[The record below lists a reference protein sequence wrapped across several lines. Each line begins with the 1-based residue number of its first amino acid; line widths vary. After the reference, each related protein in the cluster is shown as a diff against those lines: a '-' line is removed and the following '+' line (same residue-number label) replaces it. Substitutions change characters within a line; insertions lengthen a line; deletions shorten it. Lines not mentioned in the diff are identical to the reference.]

1 MALQSPRTFAL
12 FAPELKALLARGA
25 HKELR
30 QTLALLSPLDLA
42 EGWEILS
49 PADRLVVFKLLS
61 RRRAVVLFESLDVV
75 CQAEL
80 LDALERDR
88 AGAPEPAA
96 ANGAAPAPAD
106 QVAGGDATQTAFPFV
121 PPDPGAPPAEGAAP
135 APEGPVPV
143 GTLLRSLAPR
153 TLRKLNRY
161 LQLEGAAQPVVAP
174 SQGWPDGTV
183 GRLMH
188 PPSVP
193 LDPALS
199 ARQALEKF
207 QISLR
212 PGAAMPVSM
221 LFVTGREGRLHG
233 TVELRD
239 LLAAPPD
246 AKIGE
251 LCSSVELIKLAPAT
265 DQEEAAKLFE
275 RYDLS
280 AAPVVDDADRL
291 VGILTVDDILHV
303 IQKEASEDI
312 AKLAGTSAEE
322 FGSRTVFDVVK
333 LRMPWLLITVIGGL
347 TVSFVIRHYET
358 TLTKLIALATFTP
371 LIAGM
376 GGNVGTQSSTIVVR
390 GLATG
395 AVRDD
400 GMLAVIW
407 REARTGMTLG
417 VIYGVL
423 AAGAA
428 LGLYWASLPHSF
440 ALVVGLAMFV
450 SMTTAATLGAA
461 IPFILQR
468 LGADPANATG
478 PFISTLTD
486 LLTTTLY
493 LGVATALL
501 ITA

>member
-1 MALQSPRTFAL
+1 MSLQSPRTFAL
-12 FAPELKALLARGA
+12 FAPELKTLLGRGA
-25 HKELR
+25 LKELR
-30 QTLALLSPLDLA
+30 QMLVLISPLDLA

-61 RRRAVVLFESLDVV
+61 RRRAVVLFESLEVSR
-75 CQAEL
+75 QAEL
-80 LDALERDR
+80 LDALERDQP
-88 AGAPEPAA
+88 AAPETAGGP
-96 ANGAAPAPAD
+96 PPAD
-106 QVAGGDATQTAFPFV
+106 GAQSAFPF
-121 PPDPGAPPAEGAAP
+121 APPEVPSSAPDGGGP

-143 GTLLRSLAPR
+143 TTLLRSLTPR

-161 LQLEGAAQPVVAP
+161 LQLEGAAQPVVATV
-174 SQGWPDGTV
+174 QDWPDGTV

-221 LFVTGREGRLHG
+221 LFVTGKEGRLLG

-239 LLAAPPD
+239 VLAAPPD
-246 AKIGE
+246 VTIGE

-265 DQEEAAKLFE
+265 DQEEAARLFE

-280 AAPVVDDADRL
+280 AAPVVDDGDRL

-322 FGSRTVFDVVK
+322 FGSRTVLDVVK
-333 LRMPWLLITVIGGL
+333 LRMPWLLITVVGGL
-347 TVSFVIRHYET
+347 AVSFVIRHFEG
-358 TLTKLIALATFTP
+358 TLSKLIALATFTP

-400 GMLAVIW
+400 GMAAVIW

-417 VIYGVL
+417 VVYGL
-423 AAGAA
+423 LSAGAA
-428 LGLYWASLPHSF
+428 LGLYWATLPHSF
-440 ALVVGLAMFV
+440 ALVVGLAMWV

-461 IPFILQR
+461 IPFGLQR

-493 LGVATALL
+493 LGVATVLL
-501 ITA
+501 VHE